1 MKSAKKI
8 VEPID
13 FTSKFDIWI
22 NGTTGQMI
30 IFDIHNA
37 EGRVNYIDNEKKTYD
52 ELLQILYHWKLD
64 RHDVK
69 HLELSDDPKEKL
81 KEMTELHDMIV
92 EAKKDR
98 KELDRILEKHPN
110 VIDFSA
116 FKKKNKSKK
125 KQ

>member
-1 MKSAKKI
+1 MESVKKI

-37 EGRVNYIDNEKKTYD
+37 DGKVNYIDNEKKTYD

-64 RHDVK
+64 RHDVR
-69 HLELSDDPKEKL
+69 HLELPDNPKEKL
-81 KEMTELHDMIV
+81 KEMKELHDMIV
-92 EAKKDR
+92 EAKKNR
-98 KELDRILEKHPN
+98 KELDSILEKHPN

-116 FKKKNKSKK
+116 FKKKIKNKK
-125 KQ
+125 K